1 MLNTEKAIIDSITR
15 DREVLKIIGGLQDNV
30 RLLKEIIDQYK
41 TAASIQIDDVSSPL
55 NQGMFYLESQLEE
68 FIIEN

>member
-30 RLLKEIIDQYK
+30 RLLKEIIDQ
-41 TAASIQIDDVSSPL
+41 
-55 NQGMFYLESQLEE
+55 LEWRIKRLEKKDE
-68 FIIEN
+68 

>member
-30 RLLKEIIDQYK
+30 RLLKEIIDQ
-41 TAASIQIDDVSSPL
+41 
-55 NQGMFYLESQLEE
+55 LEWRIKRLEKE
-68 FIIEN
+68 EWKRLEKEDE

>member
-30 RLLKEIIDQYK
+30 RLLKEIIDQ
-41 TAASIQIDDVSSPL
+41 
-55 NQGMFYLESQLEE
+55 LEWRIKRLEKE
-68 FIIEN
+68 DWKRLEKEDE